1 MSIDSHEKNQ
11 KKINDLNKK
20 YIVASPGDL
29 SVVEKHIKQKLRCNT
44 HLVSDDRKIYIFSNE
59 NKIKKINKSDLKKIL
74 NININDISIKFI
86 REIPKSENRKTS
98 YSGLMKLINNEKIL

>member
-29 SVVEKHIKQKLRCNT
+29 SVVEKLRNAHI
-44 HLVSDDRKIYIFSNE
+44 
-59 NKIKKINKSDLKKIL
+59 
-74 NININDISIKFI
+74 
-86 REIPKSENRKTS
+86 
-98 YSGLMKLINNEKIL
+98 